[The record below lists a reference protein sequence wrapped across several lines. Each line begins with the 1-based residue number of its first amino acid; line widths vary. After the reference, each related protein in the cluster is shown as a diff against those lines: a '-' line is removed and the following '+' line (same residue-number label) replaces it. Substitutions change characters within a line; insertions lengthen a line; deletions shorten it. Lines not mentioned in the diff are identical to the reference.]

1 MYLRMLCKHTTKM
14 MNLFAVYSRIICVN
28 TTTITIA
35 SSFNDQVYENVIA
48 HNICFSVILRVQLN
62 CNYYPDMIM

>member
-14 MNLFAVYSRIICVN
+14 KNLFAVYSRIICVN

-35 SSFNDQVYENVIA
+35 SLFNDQVYENVIA
-48 HNICFSVILRVQLN
+48 PIFMYLSSAIYL
-62 CNYYPDMIM
+62 